1 MKNQI
6 LQSIIT
12 IGLIAVT
19 GCSAFRSST
28 QIMTVTTNPQ
38 NAMLT
43 INGIKYH
50 PPAQVPVRRDL
61 PVYIQC
67 ESEGFEPQQRII
79 ENHLNGTGFLDVVGF
94 VLVLFPGI
102 GLCAPGAHSLD
113 ETTVNMDLYHP
124 YVAPKPA
131 PVASDQQR
139 GGHR

>member
-50 PPAQVPVRRDL
+50 PPVQVPVKRDQ
-61 PVYIQC
+61 PAIIQC
-67 ESEGFEPQQRII
+67 EAAGFEPQLRVI
-79 ENHLNGTGFLDVVGF
+79 ETHLNGTGALDVVGF
-94 VLVLFPGI
+94 LFFLFPGV
-102 GLCAPGAHSLD
+102 GLLTPGAHSLD
-113 ETTVNMDLYHP
+113 ETTVNMDLSHP
-124 YVAPKPA
+124 YVAPNRA